1 MMVGELVSCLVIV
14 LWAQSATTWDYIRAE
29 NKLYLLPILQVN
41 EPQNS
46 LTKQQQ
52 KIYFNSVKIF
62 HTEMST
68 TRNF

>member
-14 LWAQSATTWDYIRAE
+14 LWAQSATRDSIRAE

-41 EPQNS
+41 EPQSS
-46 LTKQQQ
+46 LTKHQQ